1 MDKLLGGPVIPT
13 LFKLLIAS
21 VVVGILLA
29 FFGIQPV
36 DLWRDFIATV
46 GQIWRMGFDAID
58 WSLRY
63 ILLGAVVVVP
73 IWFVIR
79 LWTYLTTSRGN

>member
-1 MDKLLGGPVIPT
+1 VIQKIFGGPILPT
-13 LFKLLIAS
+13 LFKLAVAS

-36 DLWRDFIATV
+36 DLWRDFLDTIAR
-46 GQIWRMGFDAID
+46 IWEMGFSAID
-58 WSLRY
+58 WSVRY

-73 IWFVIR
+73 IWLFVR
-79 LWTYLTTSRGN
+79 LWTFLVERK

>member
-1 MDKLLGGPVIPT
+1 MIQKIFGGPILPT
-13 LFKLLIAS
+13 LFKLAVAS

-36 DLWRDFIATV
+36 DLWRDFLDTIAR
-46 GQIWRMGFDAID
+46 IWEMGFSAID
-58 WSLRY
+58 WSVRY

-73 IWFVIR
+73 IWLFVR
-79 LWTYLTTSRGN
+79 LWTFLVERK